1 MPTFTFE
8 STGSSVSVTDP
19 SVDTSATVS
28 ALTVTSTGT
37 FQDNVSIAGTLT
49 VSSNQLLF
57 GNGGKLADSNGGFTI
72 EDVGGTGMF
81 LNIATQG
88 SDQDAGIR
96 LMEDGLIKWNI
107 GNDGNDGD
115 KLKFTT
121 NGSGNL
127 SSNSQLTLDRSGNCS
142 IYGNLAVVGGT
153 IQSSAAACIELNA
166 NDVLVKDD
174 LWLDT
179 DGSIIKFGVDSDTYI
194 THLHNNGMSIA
205 GTTSATNAAQ
215 DIMGILHT
223 TSGTPANNIGVGMSF
238 AQETS
243 VDHYETG
250 MRLIAQATDVT
261 GGSEDFDFT
270 VNLMSGGSPTAEKM
284 RLTSTG
290 NLSIAGDLTVTGG
303 DIDLSGEISTITL
316 KDNISNALIIG
327 SDGATTTLTMHTNDT
342 AEHIQINTI
351 RTSSGGLGQSPITAS
366 LDIASTLTLTG
377 NLNDVNSGGISFD
390 PVISGGHTVSRYN
403 YLKFENPFLG
413 LSAVLTDACIMQFDA
428 NAGSHKAIDSGS
440 AHPDI
445 DTTDAWIKI
454 NINGT
459 VHYIPAYTDK
469 S

>member
-96 LMEDGLIKWNI
+96 LMEDGFIKWNI

-121 NGSGNL
+121 NNSGNL

-142 IYGNLAVVGGT
+142 IYGNLAVIGGT

-194 THLHNNGMSIA
+194 THMHNNGMSIA

-243 VDHYETG
+243 ADHYETG

-303 DIDLSGEISTITL
+303 DIDLSGEKSTITL
-316 KDNISNALIIG
+316 KDNQTDALIIG
-327 SDGATTTLTMHTNDT
+327 GAGATTTLTIHTSDT
-342 AEHIQINTI
+342 VEHVEIVTS
-351 RTSSGGLGQSPITAS
+351 RTSSSPEFAA
-366 LDIASTLTLTG
+366 LDFTSTQVLSG
-377 NLNDVNSGGISFD
+377 NINDSNSGGISFD
-390 PVISGGHTVSRYN
+390 PIISGGHTVTRYN
-403 YLKFENPFLG
+403 YLKFENPSLI
-413 LSAVLTDACIMQFDA
+413 LSA
-428 NAGSHKAIDSGS
+428 
-440 AHPDI
+440 
-445 DTTDAWIKI
+445 
-454 NINGT
+454 
-459 VHYIPAYTDK
+459 
-469 S
+469 